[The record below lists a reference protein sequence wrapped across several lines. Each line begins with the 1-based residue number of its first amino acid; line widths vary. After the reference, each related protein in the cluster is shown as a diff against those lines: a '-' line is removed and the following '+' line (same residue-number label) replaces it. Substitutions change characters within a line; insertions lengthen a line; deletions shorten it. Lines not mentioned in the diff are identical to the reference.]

1 MVTISPQV
9 FRIIN
14 VFFIIIYDMTHFVC
28 KSGGADN
35 EILVWKANF
44 VQVPDAA
51 DVSSNNKASVKTKI
65 RPSIAGG
72 LQGVD
77 VKKIVASSVTE
88 DRQDIE
94 DASVNSKRSSST
106 EEVDLSKK
114 TMEMQI
120 SQPLE
125 QTGNENKTVVEIWEI
140 QSYFMFIDFFIF
152 TLIINRKG
160 RSA

>member
-1 MVTISPQV
+1 M
-9 FRIIN
+9 
-14 VFFIIIYDMTHFVC
+14 
-28 KSGGADN
+28 
-35 EILVWKANF
+35 
-44 VQVPDAA
+44 
-51 DVSSNNKASVKTKI
+51 
-65 RPSIAGG
+65 
-72 LQGVD
+72 D

-160 RSA
+160 RSV